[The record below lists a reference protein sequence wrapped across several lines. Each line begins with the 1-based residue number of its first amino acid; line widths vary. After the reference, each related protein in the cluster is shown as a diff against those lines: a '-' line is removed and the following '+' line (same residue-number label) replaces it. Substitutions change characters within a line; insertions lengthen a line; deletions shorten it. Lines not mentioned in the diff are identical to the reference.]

1 MTTEPGYGDWAEAVR
16 DGELVGLECEDC
28 GNVTGTPKAA
38 CTDCGS
44 RSLTRAV
51 LPDEGTVYTETT
63 VAVAPEG
70 FDGGYKVGL
79 VELGETGARVLGR
92 LDGDAEIG
100 DDVEFIDVFVRD
112 DGNEPAPVFG
122 KR

>member
-1 MTTEPGYGDWAEAVR
+1 MSLTYNDWSEAVR
-16 DGELVGLECEDC
+16 DGELAGLECEDC

-44 RSLTRAV
+44 RSLSRVA

-70 FDGGYKVGL
+70 FEGGYKVGL
-79 VELGETGARVLGR
+79 VELGGTGARVLGR
-92 LDGDAEIG
+92 LDDGAEIG
-100 DDVEFIDVFVRD
+100 DEVELVDAFES
-112 DGNEPAPVFG
+112 DGEPAPVFG
-122 KR
+122 LK

>member
-1 MTTEPGYGDWAEAVR
+1 MSLTYNDWAESVR
-16 DGELVGLECEDC
+16 DGELVGLECDDC
-28 GNVTGTPKAA
+28 GNVTGAPKAA

-44 RSLTRAV
+44 RSLSQVA

-63 VAVAPEG
+63 IAVAPEG

-92 LDGDAEIG
+92 LDDDAEIG
-100 DDVEFIDVFVRD
+100 DEVEYVETFESE
-112 DGNEPAPVFG
+112 GEPAPIF
-122 KR
+122 R

>member
-1 MTTEPGYGDWAEAVR
+1 MSLTYDDWAEAAR
-16 DGELVGLECEDC
+16 EGELVGLECDDC

-38 CTDCGS
+38 CTECGS
-44 RSLTRAV
+44 RSMSRIT

-92 LDGDAEIG
+92 LDDDAEIG
-100 DDVEFIDVFVRD
+100 DLVELVDVFES
-112 DGNEPAPVFG
+112 DGEPAPVFG
-122 KR
+122 TAE